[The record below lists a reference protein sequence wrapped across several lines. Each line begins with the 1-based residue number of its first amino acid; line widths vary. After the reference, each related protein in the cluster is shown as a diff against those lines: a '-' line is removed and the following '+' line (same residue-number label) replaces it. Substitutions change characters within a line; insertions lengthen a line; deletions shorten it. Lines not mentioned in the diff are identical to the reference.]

1 LPISRTNSINT
12 DVSPKATLE
21 QYVTPVLLDKVGDED
36 MSWLKCS
43 VIGAIYED
51 VNFSSIRQSLIDDG
65 IQFNGF
71 CFLGATQVLIVFKSE
86 SDMMDAFYEEYQLWT
101 TYFDELRPWLPTY
114 CPIDRFPWK
123 RMDGLPLL

>member
-1 LPISRTNSINT
+1 MMIGQYWAAVTCQLAIPIIS
-12 DVSPKATLE
+12 
-21 QYVTPVLLDKVGDED
+21 TPVILDKVGDED

-43 VIGAIYED
+43 VIGAISED
-51 VNFSSIRQSLIDDG
+51 VNFSSIRQSLIDDE